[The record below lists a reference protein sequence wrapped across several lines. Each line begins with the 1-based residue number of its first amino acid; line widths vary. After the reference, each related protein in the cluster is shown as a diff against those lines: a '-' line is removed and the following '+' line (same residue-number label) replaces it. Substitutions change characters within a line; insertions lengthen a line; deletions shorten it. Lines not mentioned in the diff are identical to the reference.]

1 MLNSVICITCLITRS
16 YNKNYFFR
24 YVILIKL
31 VKTCNNLIKINKKI
45 VFFQKILLFCILIIY
60 QASNNL
66 LIFIYMDTL
75 SILNDNFVY
84 SLVGEN
90 IVGYIISAV
99 IIIIFITIY
108 ALATILAELK
118 ISAWMQR
125 RVGPWRNT
133 YHGIGQPLLEVIK
146 LLQKEDTTP
155 SRADKI
161 LFNIAPFLVF
171 MGTLMA
177 FAALP
182 FAPRFIPSEL
192 NVGLYYVFAV
202 SAFCVVG
209 IIIGGWASH
218 NKYSLLGGLRSAAQM
233 VSYEIP
239 ISIVLLSMAVLT
251 GSLEMREIVQSQN
264 GWFWNWNIFGGAEG
278 GLMKLAVMPF
288 TVGLFLIYFTASL
301 AETNRVPFDLP
312 EGESEIVA
320 GYSTE
325 YSGMKYAMFYLA
337 EYANMFVVAAL
348 ITVMF
353 LGGWN
358 SPFGANLS
366 DAHPDIY
373 QPFWFIIKVAVIIF
387 LQIVIRW
394 TLPRLRI
401 DQVMHVTWKVL
412 VPCGLV
418 CLLVV
423 AFYTMMI

>member
-1 MLNSVICITCLITRS
+1 ME
-16 YNKNYFFR
+16 
-24 YVILIKL
+24 
-31 VKTCNNLIKINKKI
+31 VK
-45 VFFQKILLFCILIIY
+45 
-60 QASNNL
+60 
-66 LIFIYMDTL
+66 

-90 IVGYIISAV
+90 IIAYGVIAV
-99 IIIIFITIY
+99 IIILFITVY
-108 ALATILAELK
+108 ALAAILAELK

-133 YHGIGQPLLEVIK
+133 FHGIGQPIIEVIK
-146 LLQKEDTTP
+146 LLQKENVTP
-155 SRADKI
+155 ERADKL
-161 LFNIAPFLVF
+161 LFNIAPFIVF

-177 FAALP
+177 FAAIP

-202 SAFCVVG
+202 SAFCVIG
-209 IIIGGWASH
+209 IILGGWASH
-218 NKYSLLGGLRSAAQM
+218 NKYSLLGALRAAAQM

-239 ISIVLLSMAVLT
+239 ISIVLLSMAVLA
-251 GSLEMREIVQSQN
+251 GSLEMREIVNSQN

-278 GLMKLAVMPF
+278 GLVKLAVMPF
-288 TVGLFLIYFTASL
+288 TIGLFIIYFVASL

-312 EGESEIVA
+312 EGESELVA

-358 SPFGANLS
+358 SPFGPNLS
-366 DAHPDIY
+366 AAHPDIY
-373 QPFWFIIKVAVIIF
+373 QPLWFIIKVAAIIF

-401 DQVMHVTWKVL
+401 DQLMYISWLVL